1 MSFWQKILNFINSD
15 LYLYICLGSFLCCVI
30 ILAILKLIE
39 YFLGRKNCREFT
51 QLLHKYG
58 LPEEIN
64 CPEYV
69 LVHILHLISLAE
81 EYNLDSLYEA
91 QEKFEDLYCCY
102 FKSITLSEEENRRI
116 QCEGYLKT
124 EKDIK

>member
-1 MSFWQKILNFINSD
+1 MNIWQKILNFINSD
-15 LYLYICLGSFLCCVI
+15 LCLYINLGLFLCCFVI
-30 ILAILKLIE
+30 FAVLKLIE
-39 YFLGRKNCREFT
+39 YFVVRK
-51 QLLHKYG
+51 LLHKYG

-69 LVHILHLISLAE
+69 MVHILHLIALAE

-102 FKSITLSEEENRRI
+102 FKSITVSEEENRRI
-116 QCEGYLKT
+116 QCEGYRY
-124 EKDIK
+124 E